1 MVRIEESELDNAL
14 NISLLRDDMDQ
25 IWHIMNSDE
34 KSVHNAM
41 DPTLIQREK
50 ERAIRSQLNSA
61 NGDTAE
67 IHDQFYRD
75 HKLLIKLFQTLAVMP
90 ITRSAPGD
98 KFSSSYKLRQIM
110 PSTKFPLTGR
120 ITFSW
125 NSSATYYAIVF
136 YVFTTIIVLVV
147 GYERVQILLTTR
159 KFDEYI
165 YAVVFIIFLIPHFWF
180 VIIHQI

>member
-1 MVRIEESELDNAL
+1 MVRIEEADLENAL

-61 NGDTAE
+61 HGDTAE

-75 HKLLIKLFQTLAVMP
+75 HKLLITLFQTLAVMP
-90 ITRSAPGD
+90 ITRSSPG
-98 KFSSSYKLRQIM
+98 KKNFHTAWIYY
-110 PSTKFPLTGR
+110 R
-120 ITFSW
+120 IGNDELKIT
-125 NSSATYYAIVF
+125 NLILAMD
-136 YVFTTIIVLVV
+136 VV
-147 GYERVQILLTTR
+147 WRSIN
-159 KFDEYI
+159 I
-165 YAVVFIIFLIPHFWF
+165 
-180 VIIHQI
+180 

>member
-1 MVRIEESELDNAL
+1 MVRIEEAELENSL

-61 NGDTAE
+61 NGVTAE

-75 HKLLIKLFQTLAVMP
+75 HKLLITLFQTLAVMP
-90 ITRSAPGD
+90 ITRSAPGKSNCFD
-98 KFSSSYKLRQIM
+98 DSKLKFRTVAFM
-110 PSTKFPLTGR
+110 DMART
-120 ITFSW
+120 
-125 NSSATYYAIVF
+125 
-136 YVFTTIIVLVV
+136 
-147 GYERVQILLTTR
+147 
-159 KFDEYI
+159 
-165 YAVVFIIFLIPHFWF
+165 
-180 VIIHQI
+180 

>member
-1 MVRIEESELDNAL
+1 MVRIEEADLENAL

-61 NGDTAE
+61 NGVTAE

-75 HKLLIKLFQTLAVMP
+75 HKLLITLFQTLAVMP
-90 ITRSAPGD
+90 ITRSSPGKTTKILYCLD
-98 KFSSSYKLRQIM
+98 IM
-110 PSTKFPLTGR
+110 LSH
-120 ITFSW
+120 
-125 NSSATYYAIVF
+125 
-136 YVFTTIIVLVV
+136 
-147 GYERVQILLTTR
+147 R
-159 KFDEYI
+159 K
-165 YAVVFIIFLIPHFWF
+165 
-180 VIIHQI
+180 

>member
-1 MVRIEESELDNAL
+1 MVRIEEPDLDNAL

-61 NGDTAE
+61 DGNTAE

-75 HKLLIKLFQTLAVMP
+75 HKLLITLFQTLAVMP
-90 ITRSAPGD
+90 ITRSAPGSQL
-98 KFSSSYKLRQIM
+98 FFTNCYTKLNF
-110 PSTKFPLTGR
+110 FPIFVSRT
-120 ITFSW
+120 
-125 NSSATYYAIVF
+125 NN
-136 YVFTTIIVLVV
+136 
-147 GYERVQILLTTR
+147 VQL
-159 KFDEYI
+159 E
-165 YAVVFIIFLIPHFWF
+165 
-180 VIIHQI
+180 

>member
-1 MVRIEESELDNAL
+1 MEKRHRNGDTNRLKLKIKKRKMVRIEEADLDNAL

-61 NGDTAE
+61 NGLTAE

-75 HKLLIKLFQTLAVMP
+75 HKLLITLFQTLAVMP
-90 ITRSAPGD
+90 ITRSAPGN
-98 KFSSSYKLRQIM
+98 K
-110 PSTKFPLTGR
+110 
-120 ITFSW
+120 
-125 NSSATYYAIVF
+125 
-136 YVFTTIIVLVV
+136 
-147 GYERVQILLTTR
+147 QILCS
-159 KFDEYI
+159 I
-165 YAVVFIIFLIPHFWF
+165 
-180 VIIHQI
+180 